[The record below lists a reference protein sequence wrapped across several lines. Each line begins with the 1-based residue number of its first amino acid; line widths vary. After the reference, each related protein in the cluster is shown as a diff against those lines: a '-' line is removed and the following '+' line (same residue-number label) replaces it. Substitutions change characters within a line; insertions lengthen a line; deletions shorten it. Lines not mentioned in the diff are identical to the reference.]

1 MVITGKADEVVLWG
15 VENSLY
21 FGVSGEYMSLHIL
34 SKSLVVGALNCIYFI
49 PLKKKKKEG

>member
-1 MVITGKADEVVLWG
+1 MVITGKADEVVLWDM
-15 VENSLY
+15 ENSLY

-49 PLKKKKKEG
+49 PL